1 MFTIIGFIVA
11 SVFWLFDSVVHYF
24 LYGETSFEFIP
35 DDFNE
40 LWMRTVIII
49 LLVSFGIF
57 VDYFMKKLVIKEK
70 ELEKARIYSS
80 MLYATHHILNNLLN
94 QIQLIRL
101 EAHRSKDFDKSMIKY
116 YDNAILEA
124 SDLLDKLSN
133 VEEIT
138 GENIWA
144 SVDPDNV
151 DVSSYTVK
159 EDDTKKHET
168 D

>member
-24 LYGETSFEFIP
+24 LYSEPSFEFIP
-35 DDFNE
+35 DDFNG

-49 LLVSFGIF
+49 LLVSFVIF

-138 GENIWA
+138 GESIWA